1 MEPEKQSRIIPVN
14 IEGEMKTSFISYA
27 MAVII
32 NRALPDVRDGLKP
45 VHRRILYAMH
55 ELGMTPDKPF
65 RKCARIVGDVL
76 GKYHPHGDSSVY
88 EALVRL
94 AQDFSTRY
102 MLAEGHGNFGS
113 VDGDEAAA
121 MRYTE
126 ARMSKAAMEMLADI
140 DKDTVDFMPNFDESL
155 MQPTVLPSRLPN
167 LMINGSGGIAVGM
180 ATNIPPHNV
189 GEVIDAVVAL
199 IDNPDLTPDELM
211 RYIPGP
217 DFPTGAIILGSQGI
231 REAYRTGRGRI
242 IVRARTTIETY
253 APGRDRIIITELP
266 YQVNKARLVEKIA
279 DMVKDKRVEGISDLR
294 EESDRDGMRVV
305 IELKKDV
312 SAQIVLNTLYKHT
325 QLQDTFGVIMLA
337 LVDGHPRVLNLK
349 QMLHYYILHQ
359 QDVVTRRSRFEL
371 ERARARAHI
380 VEGLLIALDR
390 IDQVIRLI
398 RSSRTGAQAKEGLIE
413 QFGLSE
419 KQAQAI
425 LDMRLQRLTGLEREK
440 LESEYAQLQST
451 IEYLLSILGDELK
464 LMGVIKDEI
473 LALRAKYADDR
484 RTELAPMEGEIDLED
499 LIEERNVVITR
510 THFGYIKRAPED
522 TYRAQNRGGR
532 GIAGMS
538 TRDEDFVEDLFT
550 TSTHQHILFFTDR
563 GRVFRLKGYEIPES
577 GRTARGMAMIN
588 LLQLGGGEKV
598 TAAFPV
604 PKEGDQKRYLL
615 LATRRG
621 FVKKTPLEDFDN
633 LRKVG
638 LIAISLRE
646 DDELIGVALT
656 TGNSEV
662 LLGTRN
668 GLAIRFHEDHVRAMG
683 RTAMGVIGIR
693 LDAGDECVDMAIGA
707 PGKDVL
713 VITQRG
719 FGKRTGLDEYRI
731 QNRGGRGLKTL
742 QVTERTGLL
751 AGMKMVTDD
760 QDIMLITDAGV
771 IIRTWAADIKSQ
783 GRNTQ
788 GVTLMRLQNDAKVVS
803 VALTQHQD
811 PEEED
816 EQEALAAGE
825 AESALDILA
834 EGAQALDSAAAQ
846 DEADTQPAGPDDPQ
860 IVRLLQAAE
869 ADDEQTDEE

>member
-1 MEPEKQSRIIPVN
+1 MEPENQTRIIPVN
-14 IEGEMKTSFISYA
+14 IEKEMKTSFISYA

-45 VHRRILYAMH
+45 VHRRILYAMN
-55 ELGMTPDKPF
+55 ELGLTPDKPF

-88 EALVRL
+88 DALVRL

-126 ARMSKAAMEMLADI
+126 ARMSKITMEMLADI

-167 LMINGSGGIAVGM
+167 LLINGSGGIAVGM

-189 GEVIDAVVAL
+189 GEVIDGVVAL

-211 RYIPGP
+211 RHIVGP
-217 DFPTGAIILGSQGI
+217 DFPTGGIILGTQGI
-231 REAYRTGRGRI
+231 REAYRTGRGRV
-242 IVRARTTIETY
+242 IVRARTMIETY
-253 APGRDRIIITELP
+253 ANGRDRIIVTELP

-279 DMVKDKRVEGISDLR
+279 EMVKDKRVEGISDLR
-294 EESDRDGMRVV
+294 EESDREGMRIV

-312 SAQIVLNTLYKHT
+312 SAQVVLNTLYKHT
-325 QLQDTFGVIMLA
+325 QMQDTFGVIMLA
-337 LVDGHPRVLNLK
+337 LVDGHPRVLNLRD
-349 QMLHYYILHQ
+349 MLHYYILHQ
-359 QDVVTRRSRFEL
+359 QDVVTRRSKFEL

-390 IDQVIRLI
+390 IDEVIRLI
-398 RSSRTGAQAKEGLIE
+398 RSSRTGAEAKQGLIE
-413 QFGLSE
+413 RFGLSE

-440 LESEYAQLQST
+440 LEAEFAQLQAT

-484 RTELAPMEGEIDLED
+484 RTEIAPMEGEIDLED

-510 THFGYIKRAPED
+510 SHLGYIKRAPED

-538 TRDEDFVEDLFT
+538 TRDEDFVEDMFT
-550 TSTHQHILFFTDR
+550 TSTHQHIMFFTDR

-577 GRTARGMAMIN
+577 GRTARGMAMVN
-588 LLQLGGGEKV
+588 LLQLSGGEKV

-604 PKEGDQKRYLL
+604 PHGDEQRYLL
-615 LATRRG
+615 LATKQG

-633 LRKVG
+633 IRKVG

-646 DDELIGVALT
+646 EDALIGVALT
-656 TGNSEV
+656 DGNSEV
-662 LLGTRN
+662 LLATRR
-668 GLAIRFHEDHVRAMG
+668 GLAIRFHEDNIRSMG
-683 RTAMGVIGIR
+683 RVAMGVIGIR
-693 LDAGDECVDMAIGA
+693 LDAEDECVDMAVGV
-707 PGKDVL
+707 PGSDVL
-713 VITQRG
+713 VITERG
-719 FGKRTGLDEYRI
+719 FGKRTDLGEYRV

-742 QVTERTGLL
+742 QVTQRTGLL
-751 AGMKMVTDD
+751 AGVKMVGDEH
-760 QDIMLITDAGV
+760 DIMLITNEGV

-788 GVTLMRLQNDAKVVS
+788 GVTLMRLQEDTKVVS
-803 VALTQHQD
+803 VTLIQHQE
-811 PEEED
+811 PEEEAD
-816 EQEALAAGE
+816 EDAV
-825 AESALDILA
+825 LDADQTVDTDAVA
-834 EGAQALDSAAAQ
+834 EGELVETAPVGA
-846 DEADTQPAGPDDPQ
+846 DDPQ
-860 IVRLLQAAE
+860 IAKLLEAAE
-869 ADDEQTDEE
+869 ADAAQVADEDTDEE